1 MTDKSSRKNLGAIL
15 VSVFIILL
23 IVNGVWWYIGAQN
36 KKEMLEYTQNIEEE
50 LIEKSNELDRLQ
62 ADLELKIEEIKKL
75 DGDVS
80 DLEELKAQLQL
91 EKERLLRS
99 DARSKEKI
107 AELSER
113 LEGFAEVLKAKD
125 EEIRHLQA
133 TNEELM
139 SENTSLKETTNR
151 LQDTIS
157 AIAQTNEQMRA
168 QINVAS
174 RLRAENV
181 RVIAVNKRGR
191 EREDEFRNR
200 QLESL
205 KVTFNIAD
213 NSVAPKEAKDI
224 YIRVIEPGGN
234 VLFDVATTSGTFTI
248 DGRDLFYTAKKT
260 ILFDNSRQRL
270 SFDYEKGSDYVSG
283 EHTVEIYCDDYF
295 IGSSTFTI
303 L

>member
-99 DARSKEKI
+99 DVRSKEKI